1 MKRIGYDAD
10 TMRYYFR
17 DQDGSVWQG
26 AEGSEFGEMIKGAE
40 EPFHVVNVFLN
51 LFDSQ
56 HITFIYSTTPPPTTT
71 TTRRPPTTTIIH

>member
-26 AEGSEFGEMIKGAE
+26 EEGSEFGEM
-40 EPFHVVNVFLN
+40 
-51 LFDSQ
+51 
-56 HITFIYSTTPPPTTT
+56 
-71 TTRRPPTTTIIH
+71 TRGVEQSFS